1 MWYLSCTPFPECT
14 SREISRDGEEDMM
27 PLRGV
32 VKGDEGRAAEG
43 GRCRNQ
49 VEGMSHRDK
58 ARDGERCVVTR
69 T

>member
-1 MWYLSCTPFPECT
+1 
-14 SREISRDGEEDMM
+14 M